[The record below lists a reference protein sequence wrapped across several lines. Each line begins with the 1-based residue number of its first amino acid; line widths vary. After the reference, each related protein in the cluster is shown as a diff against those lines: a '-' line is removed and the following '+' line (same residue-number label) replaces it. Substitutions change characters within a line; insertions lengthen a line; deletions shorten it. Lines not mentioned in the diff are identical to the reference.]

1 MNEQNKISWMALRYS
16 EKEDN
21 IKLQI
26 GLALILGIIVAG
38 ALAYKNY
45 IFGGFIFIASILI
58 YKIKKKEEP
67 YIPIDVHQK
76 GISINNIITEFERI
90 SVFYIDQHEDESYLV
105 FKLKNTFMNA
115 NKIIIIEPEVDIS
128 ELRKFLLNYL
138 PENRIKQTA
147 VDKIINSF

>member
-26 GLALILGIIVAG
+26 GLALILGIIVTG

-45 IFGGFIFIASILI
+45 FFGGFVFIASILI
-58 YKIKKKEEP
+58 YNIKKKEKP
-67 YIPIDVHQK
+67 YIPVDVHQK
-76 GISINNIITEFERI
+76 GISINNIITEFARI
-90 SVFYIDQHEDESYLV
+90 SSFYIEENEDENYLV

-115 NKIIIIEPEVDIS
+115 NKIIIIEPEVNIS
-128 ELRKFLLNYL
+128 ELRKILLNHL
-138 PENRIKQTA
+138 PEKEIKQTA
-147 VDKIINSF
+147 IDKIINSF